1 MRTMTRRVLITLLL
15 CIVGAAA
22 LALAFGSGMRYGAGM
37 AGGAAPG
44 WAQPAPDDGPPP
56 DRGWRD
62 ERGPGPDAMMRGW
75 RGHGMPPG
83 ILPLM
88 FGGRL
93 LGGLLQLGILV
104 LAVVGA
110 VHLARRWRQPS
121 PPTAP
126 PATVGE

>member
-1 MRTMTRRVLITLLL
+1 MRTTTRRVLTALL
-15 CIVGAAA
+15 IIIAGGAA

-37 AGGAAPG
+37 ADGTAPG
-44 WAQPAPDDGPPP
+44 WAQPAPDDGPPS

-62 ERGPGPDAMMRGW
+62 ERGPGPGAMMRGW
-75 RGHGMPPG
+75 HGHGMPMG
-83 ILPLM
+83 LLPLM

-93 LGGLLQLGILV
+93 LGGLLQLGILA

-126 PATVGE
+126 PATVSE